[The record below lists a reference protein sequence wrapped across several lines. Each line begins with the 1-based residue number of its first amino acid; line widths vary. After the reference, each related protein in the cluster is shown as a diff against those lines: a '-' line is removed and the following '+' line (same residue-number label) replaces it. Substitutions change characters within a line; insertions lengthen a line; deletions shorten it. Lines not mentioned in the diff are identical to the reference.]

1 MNMKKDFDAVEL
13 VRKIRDD
20 LYEKTREMSSEDLIK
35 FFERQ
40 GSSARQK
47 VREAHEKRR
56 ETMAQG
62 NE

>member
-1 MNMKKDFDAVEL
+1 MNKDFDAVDL

-20 LYEKTREMSSEDLIK
+20 LYDQTKDMSAAELIA

-47 VREAHEKRR
+47 VRQVHEKRR
-56 ETMAQG
+56 EALARG
-62 NE
+62 SE

>member
-1 MNMKKDFDAVEL
+1 MPKTNKNFDAVDL

-20 LYEKTREMSSEDLIK
+20 LYEKTEDMSAVELID

-47 VREAHEKRR
+47 VRQAHEKRR
-56 ETMAQG
+56 ETTA
-62 NE
+62 

>member
-1 MNMKKDFDAVEL
+1 MNKDFDAVDL

-20 LYEKTREMSSEDLIK
+20 LYRETSEMSPTELIE

-47 VREAHEKRR
+47 VSQAHEKQRSTLAR
-56 ETMAQG
+56 GSE
-62 NE
+62 

>member
-1 MNMKKDFDAVEL
+1 MNKDFDAVDT

-20 LYEKTREMSSEDLIK
+20 LYERTKEMSTSELIE

-47 VREAHEKRR
+47 IRQAHEER
-56 ETMAQG
+56 ERLAQG
-62 NE
+62 SD

>member
-1 MNMKKDFDAVEL
+1 MNKDFDAVDL

-20 LYEKTREMSSEDLIK
+20 LYEKTKEMSTAELID

-47 VREAHEKRR
+47 LKQAHEKRR
-56 ETMAQG
+56 ETTA
-62 NE
+62 